1 MTKRLKHI
9 LMISTATIAL
19 VACQPQSNQ
28 NQATIEETEPTEQS
42 AKDLESATDETK
54 TSTVKTNVESDITEA
69 VKKVQHTVVTI
80 INKQQVT
87 DIFGQTPTHSP
98 DGELT
103 DEDLNEAGTGS
114 GAIYKVKDGKA
125 YIFTNNHV
133 VEGSDAIDVMLKDG
147 SRVPADVIGADKYT
161 DLAVLS
167 IDAENVTDVAEF
179 GDSDNLTLGEPAIAI
194 GSPLGTEFPLSVT
207 AGIVSGVNRMVPVD
221 TDGDRQMDW
230 QMNAIQTDAAINPGN
245 SGGPL
250 VNVAGQIIGINS
262 MKISTN
268 VVEGMGFAIPSN
280 DAVDIINELEREGEI
295 IRPTLGITMVD
306 LGLVSDEQKS
316 NVLKIDESVQEGVVV
331 VDVTSNTSASEAG
344 LQSGDVIT
352 SFNGQPV
359 TTGLELRQ
367 ALYKTRVGDEV
378 DVEFY
383 RDGQLQTQTMTMR
396 EQERLAF

>member
-19 VACQPQSNQ
+19 VACQPQS

-103 DEDLNEAGTGS
+103 DENLNEAGTGS

-295 IRPTLGITMVD
+295 VRPTLGITMVD

-352 SFNGQPV
+352 SFNGQPI

-383 RDGQLQTQTMTMR
+383 REGQLQTQTMTMR

>member
-19 VACQPQSNQ
+19 VACQPQS

-103 DEDLNEAGTGS
+103 DENLNEAGTGS

-295 IRPTLGITMVD
+295 VRPTLGITMVD

-383 RDGQLQTQTMTMR
+383 REGQLQSQTMTMR

>member
-19 VACQPQSNQ
+19 VACQPQS

-103 DEDLNEAGTGS
+103 DENLNEAGTGS

-316 NVLKIDESVQEGVVV
+316 NVLKIDESVEEGVVV

-383 RDGQLQTQTMTMR
+383 REGQLQTQTMTMR

>member
-19 VACQPQSNQ
+19 VACQPQS

-103 DEDLNEAGTGS
+103 DENLNEAGTGS

-295 IRPTLGITMVD
+295 VRPTLGITMVD
-306 LGLVSDEQKS
+306 LGLVSDEQKT

-383 RDGQLQTQTMTMR
+383 REGQLQTQTMTMR

>member
-19 VACQPQSNQ
+19 VACQPQS

-295 IRPTLGITMVD
+295 VRPTLGITMVD

-352 SFNGQPV
+352 SFNGQPI

-383 RDGQLQTQTMTMR
+383 REGQLQTQTMTMR

>member
-19 VACQPQSNQ
+19 VACQPQS

-268 VVEGMGFAIPSN
+268 IVEGMGFAIPSN

-383 RDGQLQTQTMTMR
+383 REGQLQTQTMTMR

>member
-19 VACQPQSNQ
+19 VACQPQS

-103 DEDLNEAGTGS
+103 DENLNEAGTGS

-280 DAVDIINELEREGEI
+280 DAVDIINELEHEGEI
-295 IRPTLGITMVD
+295 VRPTLGITMVD

-383 RDGQLQTQTMTMR
+383 REGQLQTQTMTMR

>member
-19 VACQPQSNQ
+19 VACQPQS

-295 IRPTLGITMVD
+295 VRPTLGITMVD
-306 LGLVSDEQKS
+306 LGLVSDEQKT

-383 RDGQLQTQTMTMR
+383 REGQLQTQTMTMR

>member
-19 VACQPQSNQ
+19 VACQPQS

-103 DEDLNEAGTGS
+103 DENLNEAGTGS

-295 IRPTLGITMVD
+295 VRPTLGITMVD
-306 LGLVSDEQKS
+306 LGLVSDEQKT

-331 VDVTSNTSASEAG
+331 VDITSNTSASEAG

-383 RDGQLQTQTMTMR
+383 REGQLQTQTMTMR

>member
-1 MTKRLKHI
+1 MTKRLKHV

-19 VACQPQSNQ
+19 VACQPQS

-103 DEDLNEAGTGS
+103 DENLNEAGTGS

-295 IRPTLGITMVD
+295 VRPTLGITMVD

-383 RDGQLQTQTMTMR
+383 REGQLQTQTMTMR

>member
-1 MTKRLKHI
+1 
-9 LMISTATIAL
+9 MISTATIAL
-19 VACQPQSNQ
+19 VACQPQS

-103 DEDLNEAGTGS
+103 DENLNEAGTGS

-295 IRPTLGITMVD
+295 VRPTLGITMVD

-383 RDGQLQTQTMTMR
+383 REGQLQTQTMMMR

>member
-28 NQATIEETEPTEQS
+28 ATIEETEPTEQS
-42 AKDLESATDETK
+42 AKDLESSTDETK

-103 DEDLNEAGTGS
+103 DENLNEAGTGS

-179 GDSDNLTLGEPAIAI
+179 GDSDDLTLGEPAIAI

-295 IRPTLGITMVD
+295 VRPTLGITMVD

-383 RDGQLQTQTMTMR
+383 RGGQLQTQTMTMR

>member
-19 VACQPQSNQ
+19 VACQPQS

-295 IRPTLGITMVD
+295 VRPTLGITMVD

-316 NVLKIDESVQEGVVV
+316 NVLKIDENVQEGVVV
-331 VDVTSNTSASEAG
+331 VDVTSNTSSSEAG

-383 RDGQLQTQTMTMR
+383 REGQLQTQTMMMR

>member
-19 VACQPQSNQ
+19 VACQPQS

-103 DEDLNEAGTGS
+103 DENLNEAGTGS

-295 IRPTLGITMVD
+295 VRPTLGITMVD
-306 LGLVSDEQKS
+306 LGLVSDEQKT

-383 RDGQLQTQTMTMR
+383 RERQLQTQTMTMR

>member
-19 VACQPQSNQ
+19 VACQPQS

-103 DEDLNEAGTGS
+103 DENLNEAGTGS

-179 GDSDNLTLGEPAIAI
+179 GDSDDLTLGEPAIAI

-295 IRPTLGITMVD
+295 VRPTLGITMVD

-383 RDGQLQTQTMTMR
+383 REGQLQTQTMTMR

>member
-19 VACQPQSNQ
+19 VACQPQS

-103 DEDLNEAGTGS
+103 DENLNEAGTGS

-316 NVLKIDESVQEGVVV
+316 NVLKIDESVQEGAVV

-383 RDGQLQTQTMTMR
+383 REGQLQTQTMTMR

>member
-19 VACQPQSNQ
+19 VACQPQS

-103 DEDLNEAGTGS
+103 DENLNEAGTGS

-352 SFNGQPV
+352 SFNGHPV

-383 RDGQLQTQTMTMR
+383 REGQLQTQTMTMR

>member
-19 VACQPQSNQ
+19 VACQPQS

-103 DEDLNEAGTGS
+103 DENLNEAGTGS

-331 VDVTSNTSASEAG
+331 VDVTSNTSASEVG

-383 RDGQLQTQTMTMR
+383 REGQLQTQTMTMR

>member
-19 VACQPQSNQ
+19 VACQPQS

-383 RDGQLQTQTMTMR
+383 REGQLQTQTMTMR
-396 EQERLAF
+396 EQERLTF

>member
-19 VACQPQSNQ
+19 VACQPQS

-331 VDVTSNTSASEAG
+331 VDVTSNTSASEVG

-383 RDGQLQTQTMTMR
+383 REGQLQTQTMTMR

>member
-1 MTKRLKHI
+1 MTQRLKHI

-19 VACQPQSNQ
+19 VACQPQS

-383 RDGQLQTQTMTMR
+383 REGQLQTQTMTMR
-396 EQERLAF
+396 EQERLTF

>member
-19 VACQPQSNQ
+19 VACQPQS

-87 DIFGQTPTHSP
+87 DIFGQTPTHTP

-306 LGLVSDEQKS
+306 LGLVSDEQKA
-316 NVLKIDESVQEGVVV
+316 NVLKIDESVEEGVVV

>member
-1 MTKRLKHI
+1 
-9 LMISTATIAL
+9 MISTATIAL
-19 VACQPQSNQ
+19 VACQPQS

-103 DEDLNEAGTGS
+103 DENLNEAGTGS

-295 IRPTLGITMVD
+295 VRPTLGITMVD

-383 RDGQLQTQTMTMR
+383 REGQLQTQTMTMR

>member
-19 VACQPQSNQ
+19 VACQPQS

-103 DEDLNEAGTGS
+103 DENLNEAGTGS

-280 DAVDIINELEREGEI
+280 DAVDIINELEHEGEI
-295 IRPTLGITMVD
+295 VRPTLGITMVD
-306 LGLVSDEQKS
+306 LGLVSDEQKT

-383 RDGQLQTQTMTMR
+383 REGQLQTQTMTMR

>member
-19 VACQPQSNQ
+19 VACQPQS

-306 LGLVSDEQKS
+306 LGLVSDEQKL

-383 RDGQLQTQTMTMR
+383 REGQLQTKIMTMR